1 MVSVVVSDSPRFID
15 KLLWG
20 LVFII
25 LVGLVVG
32 NYYLSHFSLL
42 LRVVA
47 CILLSGLAVGIA
59 LRTIAGQKV
68 WLLGLDA
75 VQEVRKIYW
84 PTRQETMQITFA
96 VLAMVVVMG
105 ILLWTADFLLLR
117 VVKWLTGHWG
127 A

>member
-1 MVSVVVSDSPRFID
+1 MVSVVVSDGPKLID

-25 LVGLVVG
+25 LVSLVAG
-32 NYYLSHFSLL
+32 NYYFSHFSLL
-42 LRVVA
+42 LRVMGF
-47 CILLSGLAVGIA
+47 ILLGGLAIGIA
-59 LRTIAGQKV
+59 LKTLAGKKV
-68 WLLGLDA
+68 WLLWLDA
-75 VQEVRKIYW
+75 LQEVRKVYW
-84 PTRQETMQITFA
+84 PTRQETVQITFA

-117 VVKWLTGHWG
+117 LVKWLMGHWG

>member
-1 MVSVVVSDSPRFID
+1 MVSVVVSDSPRLID

-25 LVGLVVG
+25 VTGLVAG
-32 NYYLSHFSLL
+32 NYYLSHLSLL
-42 LRVVA
+42 LRVVGF
-47 CILLSGLAVGIA
+47 ILLSGLAVGIA
-59 LRTIAGQKV
+59 LKTVGGQKI
-68 WLLGLDA
+68 WLLSLDA
-75 VQEVRKIYW
+75 VQEVRKVYW

-105 ILLWTADFLLLR
+105 ILLWTADFALLR
-117 VVKWLTGHWG
+117 LVKWLTGHWG